1 MKHTQRNLLILAVVA
16 ALVAVSIVYIYPPGK
31 KTRLG
36 LDLQGGLEVVYKA
49 ALPSGLAPSSDQ
61 MSQTISIIN
70 RRVNGLG
77 VSEAQVQTQGTDQV
91 SVQLPGVR
99 DMQTALNTIGQ
110 TAQLQFFNDGTKR
123 VAGPQSSLAAAVK
136 QAKQSPLLTDVP
148 AADRAQFDAL
158 AKGWTTID
166 GKPTGK
172 PLDYVV
178 ITAPTGK
185 NGNKAP
191 EYFIYKAQPDMT
203 GAAISSARQ
212 SFDQFSRPNVD
223 IDFTS
228 AGGDQF
234 AKVTKELANAGAIA
248 GVPQQFAIVLDN
260 QMESDPQVDYK
271 TNPNG
276 IEGGKAEITGS
287 FTLSEAKDLALVIN
301 TGALPVKLTAI
312 ESQQVS
318 ATLGRDSLHQA
329 LVAGLVGLALILIY
343 MVAYYRF
350 LGVIADIALVIYAIL
365 LWGVFNFH
373 HFGWTGVTLTLPGIA
388 GMILTIGVA
397 ADANVI
403 IFERIKEEVRRGKT
417 VRSAVNSG
425 YARGF
430 RTILDANVLTFLTA
444 LVLFIFATAQP
455 KGFALTLMI
464 GVVISMFTAVV
475 ATRAMLGLLADF
487 SFFNRAS
494 FMGVKPGEIAY
505 EDEGSDGRSR
515 RRGARP
521 AAAAA
526 GAGAADVEVPAPAAA
541 AAPGRPRK
549 KRQSTSR
556 KKK

>member
-1 MKHTQRNLLILAVVA
+1 VKHTQRNLLILAVVA
-16 ALVAVSIVYIYPPGK
+16 ALIVASIVYIYPPGK

-77 VSEAQVQTQGTDQV
+77 VSEAQVQTQGTDQI
-91 SVQLPGVR
+91 SVQLPGVK
-99 DMQTALNTIGQ
+99 DVQTALNTIGQ

-123 VAGPQSSLAAAVK
+123 VAGPQASLAAAVK

-148 AADRAQFDAL
+148 AADKAQFDAL

-166 GKPTGK
+166 GKPKGK

-178 ITAPTGK
+178 VTAQPGK
-185 NGNKAP
+185 YGNNETP
-191 EYFIYKAQPDMT
+191 VYFIYKSQPDMT
-203 GAAISSARQ
+203 GAAITSSRQ
-212 SFDQFSRPNVD
+212 SLDQFNRPNVL
-223 IDFTS
+223 IDFNS

-234 AKVTKELANAGAIA
+234 AKVTKELADAGAIA
-248 GVPQQFAIVLDN
+248 GVPQQFAIVLDD

-276 IEGGKAEITGS
+276 IEGGKAEITGN
-287 FTLSEAKDLALVIN
+287 FTLSEARDLALVIN

-329 LVAGLVGLALILIY
+329 LIAGLVGLALILIY

-494 FMGVKPGEIAY
+494 FMGVKAGEIAY
-505 EDEGSDGRSR
+505 EDEGSGADGRSR

-526 GAGAADVEVPAPAAA
+526 GAGSAEF
-541 AAPGRPRK
+541 
-549 KRQSTSR
+549 
-556 KKK
+556 